1 MIKVLKLK
9 NLHVFDS
16 KGIISKQSI
25 HRFVKAL
32 SGNLQFKLSSLD
44 INFISSDEILS
55 LNKTHLKHDYTTD
68 IITFNY
74 SSNKALIDGEIFIS
88 IDDARLNSKK
98 FKIALNEEIGRLVIH
113 GILHILGYDD
123 QITNEKKV
131 MKRVENKLLST
142 YKFLLL

>member
-1 MIKVLKLK
+1 MK

-16 KGIISKQSI
+16 ESIISRQSI

>member
-1 MIKVLKLK
+1 MK
-9 NLHVFDS
+9 NLHIFDS
-16 KGIISKQSI
+16 QANISKQSI

-55 LNKTHLKHDYTTD
+55 LNKKHLKHDYTTD

-74 SSNKALIDGEIFIS
+74 SSYKALIDGEIFIS
-88 IDDARLNSKK
+88 IDDAKLNSRKYK
-98 FKIALNEEIGRLVIH
+98 VSFDEEIGRLVIH

-131 MKRVENKLLST
+131 MKHMENRLLST
-142 YKFLLL
+142 YKFILL